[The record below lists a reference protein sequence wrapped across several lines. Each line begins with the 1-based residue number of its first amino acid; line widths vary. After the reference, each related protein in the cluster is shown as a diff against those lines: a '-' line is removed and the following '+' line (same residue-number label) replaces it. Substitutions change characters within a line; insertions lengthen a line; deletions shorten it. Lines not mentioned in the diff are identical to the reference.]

1 MKKVIYTILG
11 IVFVLAIIGSLY
23 MLYKKSKEKDVI
35 YDVQTPFISNLVKKS
50 VATGSIIPRREIAI
64 KPQVSGI
71 IDEIYVEPGE
81 IINKGDLIAKVR
93 IIPDMVAL
101 NSAESRLNKANL
113 QLEDAKLVYERQKKV
128 YEQGVIPDA
137 EFQKVRI
144 EYNTALEEVES
155 AENNLQLIKEGITRK
170 AGEISNTLIR
180 STIQGMILDVPV
192 EVGTSV
198 IQTNTFNEGTTIAA
212 IADMGEMIFEGK
224 IDETEVGKIKE
235 GMNLEL
241 TVGAIENEKF
251 NAELEYI
258 SPKGIEENGTVQF
271 EIKAQV
277 KLKENV
283 FIRAGYSATAD
294 IVLDRKDSVM
304 VIPEGLLKFEKNN
317 DSSFVE
323 VEIQPQSFEKR
334 YVKTGLSDGINI
346 EVISGL
352 TMEDKIKAGRKQEE
366 KNKKNQS
373 QDS

>member
-11 IVFVLAIIGSLY
+11 VVFVLAIIGSLY
-23 MLYKKSKEKDVI
+23 MLYKKSKEKDTI

-81 IINKGDLIAKVR
+81 IIDKGDLIAKVK

-101 NSAESRLNKANL
+101 NSAESRLNKARL
-113 QLEDAKLVYERQKKV
+113 QLEDTRLVYDRQKKV

-155 AENNLQLIKEGITRK
+155 AENNLQLIKEGITKK

-180 STIQGMILDVPV
+180 STIRGMILDVPV

-251 NAELEYI
+251 DAELEYI
-258 SPKGIEENGTVQF
+258 SPKGVEENGTVQF

-277 KLKENV
+277 RLKDNV

-323 VEIQPQSFEKR
+323 VETQPQLFEKR

-352 TMEDKIKAGRKQEE
+352 TMEDKIKAGRKENDKDKQ
-366 KNKKNQS
+366 NQS